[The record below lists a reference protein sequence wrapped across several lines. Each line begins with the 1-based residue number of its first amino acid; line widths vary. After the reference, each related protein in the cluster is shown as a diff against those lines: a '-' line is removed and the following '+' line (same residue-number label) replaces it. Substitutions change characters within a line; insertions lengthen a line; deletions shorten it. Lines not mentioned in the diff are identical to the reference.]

1 MKTIYVASLESRSFS
16 FAALGLTKAK
26 ALEALVKGLNKHTE
40 VLNLDPDWY
49 SIEDD
54 INVISM
60 KIDAAYRD
68 HSEIEL
74 NN

>member
-1 MKTIYVASLESRSFS
+1 MQTVFHASLESRNFS
-16 FAALGLTKAK
+16 FAAIGLTKAK
-26 ALEALVKGLNKHTE
+26 AIEALVKGLNKHTE

-49 SIEDD
+49 SIDGD
-54 INVISM
+54 IGVTEM

-68 HSEIEL
+68 HSEIDL